1 MRSELRVSIGKKS
14 GNQTELNSRIRGQ
27 SQKIMGT
34 HSTHESPQLDIAVR
48 VGCKLSYSVNNDVP
62 TFAILKPQ
70 QAPTQSIRQ
79 ESIQLSNDCSVT
91 EYRDEH
97 GNVIYRLMLAPG
109 QHYLTYD
116 AIVHVPSVRED
127 TFWNDAPVPIDKL
140 PSDILRYTQPSRY
153 CDSDRLANFAWDKF
167 GHLPSG
173 LPRILEICEW
183 IHANIEY
190 RTGSGSPFIT
200 ANDVIERGYGVCR
213 DFAHCAVA
221 LCRAMNLPARYVS
234 GYVSDVAWLD
244 DGRPMD
250 FHAYT
255 EVWMDNRWQTFD
267 ARFLKPRVGRVRISS
282 GYDAGSC
289 AFGTFFGP
297 TLLQY
302 FEVWSYQIDPR
313 NIRVGDPVDLS
324 QRLCGKLELTRPV

>member
-1 MRSELRVSIGKKS
+1 M
-14 GNQTELNSRIRGQ
+14 
-27 SQKIMGT
+27 
-34 HSTHESPQLDIAVR
+34 STISHHEPPVLDIAVR
-48 VGCKLSYSVNNDVP
+48 VGCKLVYSVNNDVP

-70 QAPTQSIRQ
+70 QEPTQSIRQ
-79 ESIQLSNDCSVT
+79 ESIQLSQNSSVT

-97 GNVIYRLMLAPG
+97 GNVIYRMLLVPG
-109 QHYLTYD
+109 EHFLTYD
-116 AIVHVPSVRED
+116 AIVMVPSVRED
-127 TFWNDAPVPIDKL
+127 AWWSDVPTPVNEL
-140 PSDILRYTQPSRY
+140 PSEILRYTQPSRY
-153 CDSDRLANFAWDKF
+153 CDSDRLADFAWNNF
-167 GHLPSG
+167 GHLPAG
-173 LPRILEICEW
+173 LSRVLAICEW

-200 ANDVIERGYGVCR
+200 ANDVIQRRFGVCR

-234 GYVSDVAWLD
+234 GYVSDIAWKD

-250 FHAYT
+250 FHAYM
-255 EVWMDNRWQTFD
+255 EVWLDQRWQTFD
-267 ARFLKPRVGRVRISS
+267 ARFLKPRIGRVRISS

-302 FEVWSYQIDPR
+302 FEVWSYQVDPR
-313 NIRVGDPVDLS
+313 EVHIGDPVDLS
-324 QRLCGKLELTRPV
+324 KRLCGQPELRFPTNATQTAFEQSA